1 MLKCTSIV
9 DLSYGQF
16 IYRWGDAPLR
26 YISLSLFAENY
37 TKLRLPNGI
46 KYCHQGC

>member
-1 MLKCTSIV
+1 MNLV

-26 YISLSLFAENY
+26 YISLSLFAKNE
-37 TKLRLPNGI
+37 TKIPLPNKV
-46 KYCHQGC
+46 KYCHRHCNY